1 MPRGVAKA
9 DLPTKPC
16 QSCGRSITWRKAWER
31 TWDTVRYC
39 SDACRRRGVR
49 PIDRRLEQAILELL
63 AQRPASASI
72 CPSEAARH
80 VGSASDDA
88 DADGEDA
95 WRSLMEPARAAARR
109 LTAQGLVQVVQS
121 GVVVDPSHARGPVRL
136 RRGPT
141 WSASS

>member
-9 DLPTKPC
+9 NLPTKPC

-31 TWDTVRYC
+31 TWDAVRYC
-39 SDACRRRGVR
+39 SDACRRRGIR
-49 PIDRRLEQAILELL
+49 PIDHRLEQAILELL

-80 VGSASDDA
+80 VLAPARDSDVA
-88 DADGEDA
+88 GEEA
-95 WRSLMEPARAAARR
+95 WRGLMEPARAAARR
-109 LTAQGLVQVVQS
+109 LMAQGLVQVVQS
-121 GVVVDPSHARGPVRL
+121 GVVVDPSHARGPIRI

-141 WSASS
+141 WSATP